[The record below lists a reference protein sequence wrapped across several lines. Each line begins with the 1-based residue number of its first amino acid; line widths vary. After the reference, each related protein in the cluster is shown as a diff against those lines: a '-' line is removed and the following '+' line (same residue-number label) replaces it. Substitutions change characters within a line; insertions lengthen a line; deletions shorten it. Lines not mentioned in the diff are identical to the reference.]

1 MAFKRDGII
10 ARPGAYKYRDKEEFK
25 TAEELERI
33 ASLQGEI
40 MLTLG
45 HPDGGLPSQK
55 DYIGKVFPKWD
66 SENQVLLGDFWFYD
80 EYLDKLPPAVR
91 DRVVNKQ
98 GVSISAGVKL
108 DGVEEGVQKG
118 GLYSHI
124 AILVD
129 EDPLCPLGQCGINVR
144 QESSD
149 LTYRYEEKSE
159 IEEPQTKEEPKPRED
174 IGFTDAQKEWLSE
187 QFASLKSPP
196 KETVVVAETEPKEE
210 PAVEETEV
218 IEPPAPTPPEPKV
231 EPKTVFPASQPTA
244 SAEEF
249 VDGAM
254 VRGFSILGGKE
265 KIQEK

>member
-10 ARPGAYKYRDKEEFK
+10 ARPGAYKYKDKEEFK

-66 SENQVLLGDFWFYD
+66 SEKQILKGDFWFYD
-80 EYLDKLPPAVR
+80 EYLDKLPPAIR
-91 DRVVNKQ
+91 DRVVNRQ
-98 GVSISAGVKL
+98 EVSISTGFKL
-108 DGVEEGVQKG
+108 DGVEDGTQKG
-118 GLYSHI
+118 ALYSHV
-124 AILVD
+124 AILLD

-159 IEEPQTKEEPKPRED
+159 ITEETGEPLKPREVR
-174 IGFTDAQKEWLSE
+174 FSEAQMLQLTELVT
-187 QFASLKSPP
+187 SLITPP
-196 KETVVVAETEPKEE
+196 KETVAVAETEPVEE
-210 PAVEETEV
+210 PAVAEIEAE
-218 IEPPAPTPPEPKV
+218 EPPAPTPPEPKGAP
-231 EPKTVFPASQPTA
+231 ETVIPASQPA
-244 SAEEF
+244 SKEGEF
-249 VDGAM
+249 VDGVM
-254 VRGFSILGGKE
+254 VRGYSILGGKPKE
-265 KIQEK
+265 K

>member
-10 ARPGAYKYRDKEEFK
+10 ARPGAYRYKDKEEIK

-33 ASLQGEI
+33 ANLQGEI

-66 SENQVLLGDFWFYD
+66 SENQILKGDFWFYD
-80 EYLDKLPPAVR
+80 EYLDKLPASVR

-98 GVSISAGVKL
+98 GVSISTGFKL
-108 DGVEEGVQKG
+108 DGIEDGTQKG
-118 GLYSHI
+118 ALYSHV

-159 IEEPQTKEEPKPRED
+159 IAEETQEPLKPREVR
-174 IGFTDAQKEWLSE
+174 FSEEQLAQLSE
-187 QFASLKSPP
+187 LFKSLSSPP
-196 KETVVVAETEPKEE
+196 PTV
-210 PAVEETEV
+210 AVEETEPDPPAVAEIEV

-231 EPKTVFPASQPTA
+231 EPETVIPATQPA
-244 SAEEF
+244 KEAEF
-249 VDGAM
+249 VEGVM
-254 VRGFSILGGKE
+254 TKGYSIMG
-265 KIQEK
+265 